1 MVFKQ
6 QMQTQGKRQ
15 TPYSRVTSRIN
26 SGVPKRSAAGHG
38 DTVTRSP
45 NRSAAAKSDVG
56 SPR

>member
-6 QMQTQGKRQ
+6 QLQTQGKRQ

-26 SGVPKRSAAGHG
+26 SGVPKKTIG
-38 DTVTRSP
+38 DGDVMSRSP
-45 NRSAAAKSDVG
+45 SRSAAAKSDVG